1 MTDKFEIGEVAI
13 YVRPGS
19 PCFGRECTI
28 LGKAG
33 FLNSPD
39 FLTGTI
45 NEPFFG
51 YQISLGKID
60 PINNEDVWAARPEWL
75 QKKQRRLD
83 RECDRKVSWDECL
96 WKPKQVTA

>member
-19 PCFGRECTI
+19 SYQGTEVTVITALREHKGGFDHVTNQWVHLDELVHTI
-28 LGKAG
+28 RFHDGIRKAAK
-33 FLNSPD
+33 S
-39 FLTGTI
+39 
-45 NEPFFG
+45 
-51 YQISLGKID
+51 
-60 PINNEDVWAARPEWL
+60 EWL
-75 QKKQRRLD
+75 KKKQRRLD